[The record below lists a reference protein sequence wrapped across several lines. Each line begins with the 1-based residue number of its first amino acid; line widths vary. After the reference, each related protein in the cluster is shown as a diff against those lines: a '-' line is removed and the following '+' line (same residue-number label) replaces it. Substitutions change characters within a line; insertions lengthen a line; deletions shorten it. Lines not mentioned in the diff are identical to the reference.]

1 MPSPQAKGVSRGPVE
16 LRTLTLGSHVSQLG
30 YTDQQALTRFLD
42 PKLSDLTSPVLMKD
56 RVVAAERLAR
66 AIRAQ
71 ERIVVFGD
79 YDCDGM
85 TATAIL
91 SDVLREL
98 GAVVSPLLA
107 SRFDGGYGVSERAL
121 VRINSVEPQLVVTCD
136 CGSSDHATLRQL
148 TSRGVDVIVIDHHL
162 VPDEPL
168 PVLAFLNPHRPECGF
183 AYKGLA
189 SCGLALSVAAELRK
203 QLKVDLDIRRW
214 LDLVA
219 IGTIA
224 DVAPLDGDNRI
235 LVRAGLQKLQEGARP
250 GLRALMD
257 LIGIDRTYPIT
268 AADIGFRI
276 APRLNAPGRLQ
287 APDRAFEL
295 LVERD
300 PARADQIAHEV
311 EHLCQKRRTEQATI
325 LEQAESDLKA
335 LSRASNAPI
344 VVGREGWNH
353 GIVGI
358 VAGRLADQHQAPT
371 VVIGFE
377 GETGRGSVRGPA
389 GFPLFDAISESSAHL
404 VRFGGHQAAA
414 GLEIEWTKLEAFRVA
429 FAQACAKR
437 SNYEAPKTSEA
448 LHVHPGDQLKELL
461 SDLYLLE
468 PTGEANAPVRFAFEC
483 NVRACREVRGGH
495 LKLELELDSGER
507 VGGFGPGL
515 FEKTREF
522 KGRAEVIG
530 QLRPDTYRGGGAVEL
545 LVSAVKPVD
554 L

>member
-1 MPSPQAKGVSRGPVE
+1 MAALDPPVA
-16 LRTLTLGSHVSQLG
+16 LRTLTIFEYVSRLG
-30 YTDQQALTRFLD
+30 YQGAEQQLRFLD
-42 PKLSDLTSPVLMKD
+42 PKLSGLTNPSGMKD
-56 RVVAAERLAR
+56 RGLAAER
-66 AIRAQ
+66 IAQ
-71 ERIVVFGD
+71 AVQAGQRIVVFGD

-91 SDVLREL
+91 SEVLGEL
-98 GAVVSPLLA
+98 GASVVPLLA

-121 VRINSVEPQLVVTCD
+121 RRIVEQKPHLVVTCD
-136 CGSSDHATLRQL
+136 CGSSDHLTLRQL
-148 TSRGVDVIVIDHHL
+148 TEAGIDVIVIDHHL

-168 PVLAFLNPHRPECGF
+168 PVLAFLNPHRPDCSF
-183 AYKGLA
+183 PYKGLA
-189 SCGLALSVAAELRK
+189 SCGLALSIAAELRK
-203 QLKVDLDIRRW
+203 QLGVDLDMRRW

-224 DVAPLDGDNRI
+224 DVAPLSGDNRI
-235 LVRAGLQKLQEGARP
+235 LVRAGLQKLKEAQRP

-257 LIGIDRTYPIT
+257 LIGIDRSFPLT

-300 PARADQIAHEV
+300 PLKADQVAHDV
-311 EHLCQKRRTEQATI
+311 EHLCQKRRVEQATI
-325 LEQAESDLKA
+325 LAEAEIDLAA
-335 LSRASNAPI
+335 LVRNSGEPI

-358 VAGRLADQHQAPT
+358 VAGRLADQYQAPT

-377 GETGRGSVRGPA
+377 GGVGRGSVRGPA
-389 GFPLFDAISESSAHL
+389 GFPLFDAIAESSEL
-404 VRFGGHQAAA
+404 LQRFGGHQAAA
-414 GLEIEWTKLEAFRVA
+414 GLEIAWGHLPAFRAA
-429 FAQACAKR
+429 FSQACAKR
-437 SNYEAPKTSEA
+437 KDYQAPPSAPA
-448 LHVHPGDQLKELL
+448 LAVHPGDRMSDIL

-468 PTGEANAPVRFAFEC
+468 PTGEGNAAVSLALSC
-483 NVRACREVRGGH
+483 HVKTCRQVRGGH
-495 LKLELELDSGER
+495 VKLEMELDSGEK

-515 FEKTREF
+515 AEQLAEF
-522 KGRAEVIG
+522 TGRATVIG

-545 LVSAVKPVD
+545 LVKSVTATH
-554 L
+554 